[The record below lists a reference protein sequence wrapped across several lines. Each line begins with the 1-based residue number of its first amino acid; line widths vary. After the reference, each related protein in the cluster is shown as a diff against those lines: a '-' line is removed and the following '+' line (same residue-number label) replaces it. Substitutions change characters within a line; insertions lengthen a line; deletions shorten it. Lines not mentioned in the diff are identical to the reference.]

1 MFSLVVSIYLTKNE
15 NRTKKI
21 FNTALTLLLWVKVLF
36 LLKNADFLQNNV
48 AISKIKR
55 ALILKGIFSETTYV
69 CVLTCQMGSLGLPR
83 LGLILLKGV
92 LQKLFDKKA
101 SATHVNKFADNST
114 ENKNISKQ
122 EFNWRITRT
131 NY

>member
-1 MFSLVVSIYLTKNE
+1 M
-15 NRTKKI
+15 
-21 FNTALTLLLWVKVLF
+21 KVLF

-83 LGLILLKGV
+83 LGSILLKGV

-101 SATHVNKFADNST
+101 SATRVNKFADNST

-122 EFNWRITRT
+122 EFN
-131 NY
+131 

>member
-1 MFSLVVSIYLTKNE
+1 M
-15 NRTKKI
+15 
-21 FNTALTLLLWVKVLF
+21 KVLF

-48 AISKIKR
+48 ASSKIKR

-83 LGLILLKGV
+83 LGLILIKGV

-101 SATHVNKFADNST
+101 SATRVNKFADNST

-122 EFNWRITRT
+122 EFN
-131 NY
+131 